1 MATYYGTYGQKVQY
15 LSTDPSP
22 VQTGQV
28 WYNYT
33 SATLKVQSA
42 TTSAA
47 WSSGGALPA
56 AREGMGGAGTRT
68 ATLGNGGA
76 NPGAS
81 NATLLYNGS
90 TWTVSPGNMNTARAY
105 CATTGTQTAAITA
118 NGNPNPAGNNYSTN
132 SETWN
137 GSAWTTTASPSLPSG
152 IRAAS
157 GISTA
162 ALMSGGYSN
171 NGSQYNQTA
180 VESWSGSAWTSVT
193 GLNTGR
199 TSGQGGTGTQT
210 AATVIGGF
218 TYPPSGY
225 RTDVENYNGTSWTS
239 GTAMNTGRRYHG
251 VSGPPS
257 STLAYFGSTA
267 PLPNGTASSELWN
280 GSTWTASAT
289 GSTGRQSVGSLGN
302 SGLSTAA
309 LAFGGTTPTLQ
320 SLTESYL
327 GAGAPVTRTVTVS

>member
-56 AREGMGGAGTRT
+56 AREGMGGAGTQT
-68 ATLGNGGA
+68 ATLGNGG
-76 NPGAS
+76 NGPPS
-81 NATLLYNGS
+81 INATLLYNGS
-90 TWTVSPGNMNTARAY
+90 TWTASPGNMNTARAY

-132 SETWN
+132 SETWS
-137 GSAWTTTASPSLPSG
+137 GTAWTTTASTSLPSG
-152 IRAAS
+152 VRAAS
-157 GISTA
+157 GVSTA
-162 ALMSGGYSN
+162 ALVSGGYSN

-180 VESWSGSAWTSVT
+180 VESWNGSAWTSVT
-193 GLNTGR
+193 GLTTGR
-199 TSGQGGTGTQT
+199 MSGQGGVGTQT
-210 AATVIGGF
+210 TAMVIGGF

-225 RTDVENYNGTSWTS
+225 RTEVENYNGTSWTNGTSMNVGRARGAAS
-239 GTAMNTGRRYHG
+239 GQ
-251 VSGPPS
+251 PS
-257 STLAYFGSTA
+257 SVLIYFGITA
-267 PLPNGTASSELWN
+267 AAPNGTATSELWN

-289 GSTGRQSVGSLGN
+289 GTTARESIGGLGN
-302 SGLSTAA
+302 SGASTAA
-309 LAFGGTTPTLQ
+309 LAFGGASPTFRNQ
-320 SLTESYL
+320 TESYL
-327 GAGAPVTRTVTVS
+327 GAGVAITKTVTVS